1 MSTLLLWTS
10 YSQRLNTEIDLSPQS
25 GRKPA
30 GGCYS
35 TCHRSTD
42 IIGTITY
49 LKYGNWYLLHQHKH
63 NWSRCTQETMPEYT
77 FTRYL
82 GSKEVTITEVGD
94 PQARINPRP
103 LTKDELWA
111 SFEDKFDPNLAKSKA
126 KLLR

>member
-1 MSTLLLWTS
+1 
-10 YSQRLNTEIDLSPQS
+10 
-25 GRKPA
+25 
-30 GGCYS
+30 
-35 TCHRSTD
+35 
-42 IIGTITY
+42 
-49 LKYGNWYLLHQHKH
+49 
-63 NWSRCTQETMPEYT
+63 MPEYT

-94 PQARINPRP
+94 PQDRINPRP